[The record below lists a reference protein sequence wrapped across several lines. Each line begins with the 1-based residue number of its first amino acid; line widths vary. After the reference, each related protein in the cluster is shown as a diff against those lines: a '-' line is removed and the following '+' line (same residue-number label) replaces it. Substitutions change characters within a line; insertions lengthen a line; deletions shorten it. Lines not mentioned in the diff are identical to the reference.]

1 MTKETPRK
9 TTRQKANEIARI
21 CAVYSSVSRDLVPHI
36 HYRKRHPVNTAG
48 GFSSRDKALVV
59 LCSELALFAL
69 THSLLHFDKVTAADL
84 DLDPDAGKSTVEL
97 VQARG
102 YVVETHNVTTIDG
115 YILSMHR
122 LPTSYR
128 KSQADANNND
138 KADRNKPAV
147 FVQHEMVA
155 SSFAWVCDSR
165 NHSLAYVLADAGYD
179 VWLGNNRG
187 NTYSSSHVKY
197 TTKDTAFWAFRGKT
211 WAV

>member
-9 TTRQKANEIARI
+9 TTRQKANESARI
-21 CAVYSSVSRDLVPHI
+21 CAVHSSVSRDLVPHL

-48 GFSSRDKALVV
+48 GFSPRDKALVV
-59 LCSELALFAL
+59 LCSELALLAL
-69 THSLLHFDKVTAADL
+69 THSLLHFDKVTAAEL

-97 VQARG
+97 IQARG
-102 YVVETHNVTTIDG
+102 YVVETHKSRQIDG

-128 KSQADANNND
+128 ESQADANNND
-138 KADRNKPAV
+138 KADRNKPAI

-179 VWLGNNRG
+179 VWLGKNRG

-197 TTKDTAFWAFRGKT
+197 TTKDTAFWDFHEKT